1 MKRKKVDPAVETI
14 TLRVPAGTSYCDLS
28 QIASLANRR
37 FYRQGLVWVVES
49 FKAFNATSATTPKSF
64 SVSKLPN
71 TWVMSN
77 AWHKGFASW
86 QKMNREALDETES
99 VRPRFLDFKIYM
111 DAEHHTLGYGQNLL
125 PAANG
130 VLPGVLATPGEWEA
144 SKYHIPDTTGGA
156 TGDTREREVIAVG
169 ANYPGAGASG
179 FQAVSLIE
187 GYAASRGLPDVLD
200 PNVPDDAASA
210 QGTQPQ
216 NWQAALMNEG
226 TTQTEE
232 VLEDMIAE
240 NNIAPYPFENDG
252 VHVDTMY
259 PGGANQLEGL
269 QFHDATFFNPGTFAN
284 VVSLKGGTFPCGLL
298 KFSNGN
304 DSDVDL
310 LIRLVP
316 GPHRGYLCGKMQEM

>member
-1 MKRKKVDPAVETI
+1 MKRKKAEPAVETL
-14 TLRVPAGTSYCDLS
+14 TLRVPPGTSYCDLS

-37 FYRQGLVWVVES
+37 FYRQGLVWAVES
-49 FKAFNATSATTPKSF
+49 FKVFKSSSATSPQNFTI
-64 SVSKLPN
+64 SKLPQ
-71 TWVMSN
+71 TWIMSN
-77 AWHKGFASW
+77 AWHKGFAAW
-86 QKMNREALDETES
+86 QKMNREALEETES

-111 DAEHHTLGYGQNLL
+111 DAQHHTVGYGANLL

-130 VLPGVLATPGEWEA
+130 VVPGALATAGEWEA

-252 VHVDTMY
+252 VHLDTMY

-269 QFHDATFFNPGTFAN
+269 QFHDSTFFNPGTFAN
-284 VVSLKGGTFPCGLL
+284 VVSLKGGIFPCGLI
-298 KFSNGN
+298 KFSNG
-304 DSDVDL
+304 SAEDVDML
-310 LIRLVP
+310 LRLIP